1 MNSFIIEATL
11 QQLEIDSVV
20 ESKLSSVTSKYSK
33 KQDGFWVK
41 IASKITKPGEDCIKL
56 SFKLFIWW
64 KRNTHQYQ
72 TIV

>member
-41 IASKITKPGEDCIKL
+41 IVQK
-56 SFKLFIWW
+56 
-64 KRNTHQYQ
+64 
-72 TIV
+72 